1 MHWLA
6 LLLSPAPAT
15 DDPWA
20 CHAAPDQSQQALA
33 WWALQFS
40 PKVARLEEAVV
51 LEVHACLRLFG
62 GAEALHARLCAD
74 ANQAGLPLQALAW
87 APTSLAALALA
98 RAAVSDGLSRPIS
111 QILDGLP
118 LHCLSAVQAQEAML
132 ARLGCRTLGDV
143 RRLPRAGLSRR
154 FGKALLQAMDQALGL
169 QPEAHAWLQAPAEF
183 EARLELPQRVENAQL
198 LLQYVRHLLLQ
209 LCAWLAARHAGI
221 QALTLHW
228 EHDTM
233 RARGVGKG
241 GSLSIHTSD
250 CTRDFT
256 HLSRLLAEHLAH
268 LTLAA
273 PAGEIRLQAGEVLP
287 LEEASAS
294 LLPAA
299 PDQAHEPLA
308 QLLERISVRLSPE
321 RVRCGSLQEDH
332 RFEAMQQ
339 WRAWTGSSASGKAA
353 RKSSAG
359 PAQERLDPLGG
370 PTEYLSG
377 EGHSPQPTWLLD
389 IPLRLTVRQDRPHY
403 QQAPLQLLAG
413 PQRIEGG
420 WWQLDP
426 ALPHGHAQQQRD
438 YFLALSA
445 GHLLLWVFQ
454 QRLSEFEHGWFLH
467 GVFA

>member
-6 LLLSPAPAT
+6 LLLRPPSNTDESPSCRAEPEK
-15 DDPWA
+15 
-20 CHAAPDQSQQALA
+20 SLQALA

-51 LEVHACLRLFG
+51 LEVAACLRLFG
-62 GAEALHARLCAD
+62 GADALHERVRGSAV
-74 ANQAGLPLQALAW
+74 QAGLTLQPLAW

-98 RAAVSDGLSRPIS
+98 RAGVSDGLSRPTT

-154 FGKALLQAMDQALGL
+154 FGKALLHAMDQALGL

-209 LCAWLAARHAGI
+209 LCAWLAGRHAGI
-221 QALTLHW
+221 QELTLHW
-228 EHDTM
+228 DHDAM
-233 RARGVGKG
+233 RARGVGSG
-241 GSLSIHTSD
+241 GSLSIRTSH
-250 CTRDFT
+250 CTRDFG
-256 HLSRLLAEHLAH
+256 HLSRLLGEHLAQ
-268 LTLAA
+268 LSLAA
-273 PAGEIRLQAGEVLP
+273 PAGEIRLQAGEVLA
-287 LEEASAS
+287 LEEFSAS

-299 PDQAHEPLA
+299 PEQAHEPLA

-321 RVRCGSLQEDH
+321 RVRCGHLQEDH
-332 RFEAMQQ
+332 RLEAMQQ
-339 WRAWTGSSASGKAA
+339 WQAWT
-353 RKSSAG
+353 SSAG
-359 PAQERLDPLGG
+359 TRDTAPKQPVRG
-370 PTEYLSG
+370 PNY
-377 EGHSPQPTWLLD
+377 PQPTWLLTP
-389 IPLRLTVRQDRPHY
+389 PLRLHVHQDRPQY

-413 PQRIEGG
+413 PQRVEGG
-420 WWQLDP
+420 WWQADA
-426 ALPHGHAQQQRD
+426 ALPHGHAQVQRD

>member
-15 DDPWA
+15 DDQWA
-20 CHAAPDQSQQALA
+20 CHAAPDQAQQALA

-62 GAEALHARLCAD
+62 GAEALQARVRVEAS
-74 ANQAGLPLQALAW
+74 QAGLPLQALAW

-98 RAAVSDGLSRPIS
+98 RAAVSDGLSKPIS

-132 ARLGCRTLGDV
+132 ARLGCLTLGDV

-233 RARGVGKG
+233 RARGIGKG

-256 HLSRLLAEHLAH
+256 HLSRLLAEHLAQ

-332 RFEAMQQ
+332 RLEAMQQ
-339 WRAWTGSSASGKAA
+339 WQAWTK
-353 RKSSAG
+353 G
-359 PAQERLDPLGG
+359 PAAKHQTPCGQAQ
-370 PTEYLSG
+370 
-377 EGHSPQPTWLLD
+377 PQPTWLLAP
-389 IPLRLTVRQDRPHY
+389 PLRLLVHQDRPHY

-420 WWQLDP
+420 WWQLD
-426 ALPHGHAQQQRD
+426 AAAPHGHAQVQRD

>member
-1 MHWLA
+1 MHWFA
-6 LLLSPAPAT
+6 LLPSP
-15 DDPWA
+15 
-20 CHAAPDQSQQALA
+20 SQPSSDEALA

-51 LEVHACLRLFG
+51 LEVAASLRLFG
-62 GAEALHARLCAD
+62 GAEALHERVRGTASH
-74 ANQAGLPLQALAW
+74 AGLSLQALAW

-98 RAAVSDGLSRPIS
+98 RAGVSDGLSRPIT
-111 QILDGLP
+111 QIIDGLP
-118 LHCLSAVQAQEAML
+118 LHCLTAVQAQAAML

-154 FGKALLQAMDQALGL
+154 FGKAPLLALDQALGL

-183 EARLELPQRVENAQL
+183 EARLELPQRVENAL
-198 LLQYVRHLLLQ
+198 LLGQYVRHLLSQ

-221 QALTLHW
+221 QILTLHW

-233 RARGVGKG
+233 RARDVGSG
-241 GSLSIHTSD
+241 GCLTIHTSS
-250 CTRDFT
+250 CTRDFG
-256 HLSRLLAEHLAH
+256 HLSRLLGEHLAQ

-273 PAGEIRLQAGEVLP
+273 PAGEIRLQAGEVLAM
-287 LEEASAS
+287 EELSAS

-299 PDQAHEPLA
+299 PDQAHEPMA

-321 RVRCGSLQEDH
+321 RVRCGHLLEDH
-332 RFEAMQQ
+332 RLEAMQQ
-339 WRAWTGSSASGKAA
+339 WQAWASDGAADTPLQGS
-353 RKSSAG
+353 
-359 PAQERLDPLGG
+359 
-370 PTEYLSG
+370 TY
-377 EGHSPQPTWLLD
+377 PQPTWLLT
-389 IPLRLTVRQDRPHY
+389 PPQRLSMRQDQPLY
-403 QQAPLQLLAG
+403 QHAPLQLLAG

-420 WWQLDP
+420 WWQLDV
-426 ALPHGHAQQQRD
+426 ALPQGHAQQQRD

>member
-6 LLLSPAPAT
+6 LLPSPPSS
-15 DDPWA
+15 DE
-20 CHAAPDQSQQALA
+20 ALA

-51 LEVHACLRLFG
+51 LEVAASLRLFG
-62 GAEALHARLCAD
+62 GAEALHERVRGTAG
-74 ANQAGLPLQALAW
+74 QAGLSLQALAW

-98 RAAVSDGLSRPIS
+98 RAGVSDGLSRTLTQTI
-111 QILDGLP
+111 DGLP
-118 LHCLSAVQAQEAML
+118 LHCLTAVQAQAPML

-154 FGKALLQAMDQALGL
+154 FGKAPLQALDQALGL

-198 LLQYVRHLLLQ
+198 LLQYVRHLLAQ
-209 LCAWLAARHAGI
+209 LCAWLAGRHAGI
-221 QALTLHW
+221 QTLTLHW
-228 EHDTM
+228 EHDAM
-233 RARGVGKG
+233 RARDTGSG
-241 GSLSIHTSD
+241 GSLQIHTSH
-250 CTRDFT
+250 CTRDFG
-256 HLSRLLAEHLAH
+256 HLSRLLGEHLAQ

-273 PAGEIRLQAGEVLP
+273 PAGEIRLQAGEVLAM
-287 LEEASAS
+287 EELSAS

-299 PDQAHEPLA
+299 PEQAHEPLA

-321 RVRCGSLQEDH
+321 RVRCGHLLEDH
-332 RFEAMQQ
+332 RLEAMQQ
-339 WRAWTGSSASGKAA
+339 WRDWASS
-353 RKSSAG
+353 G
-359 PAQERLDPLGG
+359 PAASSTQGSD
-370 PTEYLSG
+370 Y
-377 EGHSPQPTWLLD
+377 PQPTWLLT
-389 IPLRLTVRQDRPHY
+389 PPQRLAMRQDQPLY
-403 QQAPLQLLAG
+403 QHAPLQLLAG

-420 WWQLDP
+420 WWQLDA
-426 ALPHGHAQQQRD
+426 ALPQGHGQQQRD

>member
-6 LLLSPAPAT
+6 LLLPPPSNTDESPSCSANPEQT
-15 DDPWA
+15 
-20 CHAAPDQSQQALA
+20 QQALA

-40 PKVARLEEAVV
+40 PKVAYLEEAVV
-51 LEVHACLRLFG
+51 LEVQASLRLFG
-62 GAEALHARLCAD
+62 GADALHARVLDSAS
-74 ANQAGLPLQALAW
+74 QAGLTLQSLAW

-98 RAAVSDGLSRPIS
+98 RAAVSDGLTQPITR
-111 QILDGLP
+111 ILDGLP
-118 LHCLSAVQAQEAML
+118 LHCLSAVQAHAPML

-154 FGKALLQAMDQALGL
+154 FGKSPLLALDQALGL

-198 LLQYVRHLLLQ
+198 LLHYVRHLLLQ
-209 LCAWLAARHAGI
+209 LCAWLTARHAGI
-221 QALTLHW
+221 QQLTLHW
-228 EHDTM
+228 SHDVM
-233 RARGVGKG
+233 RTRDVGQG
-241 GSLSIHTSD
+241 DCLTLHTSH
-250 CTRDFT
+250 CTRDFG
-256 HLSRLLAEHLAH
+256 HLSRLLAEHLAQ

-273 PAGEIRLQAGEVLP
+273 PAGEIRLQAGEVQP

-308 QLLERISVRLSPE
+308 QLLERISVRLGPE
-321 RVRCGSLQEDH
+321 RVRCGHLLEDH
-332 RFEAMQQ
+332 RLEAMQHWQ
-339 WRAWTGSSASGKAA
+339 AWAK
-353 RKSSAG
+353 RG
-359 PAQERLDPLGG
+359 PAPKQPVRGAG
-370 PTEYLSG
+370 Y
-377 EGHSPQPTWLLD
+377 PQPTWLLAP
-389 IPLRLTVRQDRPHY
+389 PLRLAVRQDQPQY

-420 WWQLDP
+420 WWQAD
-426 ALPHGHAQQQRD
+426 AGLPHGHAQVQRD

-454 QRLSEFEHGWFLH
+454 QRLSDFEQGWFLH

>member
-6 LLLSPAPAT
+6 LLPSPPSSECPQGRRLAAATPPRGSKEPWGGPAL
-15 DDPWA
+15 PYE
-20 CHAAPDQSQQALA
+20 ALA

-51 LEVHACLRLFG
+51 LEVAASLRLFG
-62 GAEALHARLCAD
+62 GADALHERVLSTAA
-74 ANQAGLPLQALAW
+74 QAGLSLQALAW

-98 RAAVSDGLSRPIS
+98 RAAVSDGLSRPIT

-118 LHCLSAVQAQEAML
+118 LHCLSAVQAQAAML

-154 FGKALLQAMDQALGL
+154 FGKAPLLALDQALGL
-169 QPEAHAWLQAPAEF
+169 QPEAHAWLQVPAEF

-198 LLQYVRHLLLQ
+198 LLQFVRHLLLK
-209 LCAWLAARHAGI
+209 LCAWLAGLHAGI
-221 QALTLHW
+221 QTLTLHW
-228 EHDTM
+228 EHDAM
-233 RARGVGKG
+233 RARDVGSG
-241 GSLSIHTSD
+241 GSLTIHTSH
-250 CTRDFT
+250 CTRDFG
-256 HLSRLLAEHLAH
+256 HLSRLLGEHLAQ

-273 PAGEIRLQAGEVLP
+273 PAGEIRLQAGEVLA
-287 LEEASAS
+287 LEEFSAS

-308 QLLERISVRLSPE
+308 QLLERLSVRLGPE
-321 RVRCGSLQEDH
+321 RVRCGHLLEDH
-332 RFEAMQQ
+332 RLEAMQQ
-339 WRAWTGSSASGKAA
+339 WQAWASGGAA
-353 RKSSAG
+353 ATSTQGGAAATST
-359 PAQERLDPLGG
+359 LGAS
-370 PTEYLSG
+370 Y
-377 EGHSPQPTWLLD
+377 PQPTWLLS
-389 IPLRLTVRQDRPHY
+389 PPQRLSMRQDQPLY
-403 QQAPLQLLAG
+403 QHAPLQLLAG

-420 WWQLDP
+420 WWQLNA

-445 GHLLLWVFQ
+445 GHLVLWVFQ

>member
-6 LLLSPAPAT
+6 LLPSPPSAT
-15 DDPWA
+15 DEPPSCSADPE
-20 CHAAPDQSQQALA
+20 QTQQALA

-51 LEVHACLRLFG
+51 LEVQACLRLFG
-62 GAEALHARLCAD
+62 GAEVLHQRVRRSAV
-74 ANQAGLPLQALAW
+74 QAGLSLQALAW

-98 RAAVSDGLSRPIS
+98 RAAVSDGLSRPIAEV
-111 QILDGLP
+111 LDGLP
-118 LHCLSAVQAQEAML
+118 LHCLSAVQAQAAML

-154 FGKALLQAMDQALGL
+154 FGKALLQALDQALGL

-209 LCAWLAARHAGI
+209 LCAWLAGRHAGI

-228 EHDTM
+228 EHDAM
-233 RARGVGKG
+233 RARGVGCG
-241 GSLSIHTSD
+241 GSLQIHTSH
-250 CTRDFT
+250 CTRDFG
-256 HLSRLLAEHLAH
+256 HLSRLLGEHLAQ
-268 LTLAA
+268 LRLAA

-287 LEEASAS
+287 LIEASAS

-299 PDQAHEPLA
+299 PDQALEPLA

-321 RVRCGSLQEDH
+321 RVRCGHLQEDH
-332 RFEAMQQ
+332 RLEAMQHWQ
-339 WRAWTGSSASGKAA
+339 AWASSGAA
-353 RKSSAG
+353 PRSAVRG
-359 PAQERLDPLGG
+359 PS
-370 PTEYLSG
+370 Y
-377 EGHSPQPTWLLD
+377 PQPSWLLSC
-389 IPLRLTVRQDRPHY
+389 PLRLSVHQDRPQY

-420 WWQLDP
+420 WWQLD
-426 ALPHGHAQQQRD
+426 ATLPNGHAQVQRD

-445 GHLLLWVFQ
+445 GHLVLWVFQ

>member
-1 MHWLA
+1 M
-6 LLLSPAPAT
+6 
-15 DDPWA
+15 
-20 CHAAPDQSQQALA
+20 
-33 WWALQFS
+33 
-40 PKVARLEEAVV
+40 
-51 LEVHACLRLFG
+51 EVQACLRRFG
-62 GAEALHARLCAD
+62 GAAALHARVRDSA
-74 ANQAGLPLQALAW
+74 AQAGLSLHALAW

-98 RAAVSDGLSRPIS
+98 RAGRSDGLSHDITPL
-111 QILDGLP
+111 LDRLP
-118 LHCLSAVQAQEAML
+118 LHCLSAVQAHAAML

-154 FGKALLQAMDQALGL
+154 FGKAPLQAIDQALGM

-228 EHDTM
+228 EHDAM
-233 RARGVGKG
+233 RARGVGSG
-241 GSLSIHTSD
+241 GSLSIHTSH
-250 CTRDFT
+250 CTRDFG
-256 HLSRLLAEHLAH
+256 HLSRLLGEHLAQ

-273 PAGEIRLQAGEVLP
+273 PAGDIRLQAGEVLP
-287 LEEASAS
+287 LVEASAS

-299 PDQAHEPLA
+299 PDQAIEPLA
-308 QLLERISVRLSPE
+308 QLLERISVRLGPE
-321 RVRCGSLQEDH
+321 RVRCGHLQEDH
-332 RFEAMQQ
+332 RLEAMQH
-339 WRAWTGSSASGKAA
+339 WRAWASSGTAPKQAMH
-353 RKSSAG
+353 G
-359 PAQERLDPLGG
+359 PD
-370 PTEYLSG
+370 Y
-377 EGHSPQPTWLLD
+377 PQPTWLLSPPQRLSMRLD
-389 IPLRLTVRQDRPHY
+389 QPLY
-403 QQAPLQLLAG
+403 QHAPLQLLAG

-420 WWQLDP
+420 WWQLDA

>member
-6 LLLSPAPAT
+6 LLLSPPTSCDEQQGCA
-15 DDPWA
+15 
-20 CHAAPDQSQQALA
+20 AAPDQTQQALA

-40 PKVARLEEAVV
+40 PKVARLEDAVV
-51 LEVHACLRLFG
+51 LEVHACLRLFR
-62 GAEALHARLCAD
+62 GADALHARVRDGA
-74 ANQAGLPLQALAW
+74 ASSGLALQALAW

-98 RAAVSDGLSRPIS
+98 RAAVSDGLSRPIT

-118 LHCLSAVQAQEAML
+118 LHCLSAVQAHAPML

-154 FGKALLQAMDQALGL
+154 FGKAPLQALDQALGL
-169 QPEAHAWLQAPAEF
+169 LPEAHAWLQAPAEF

-198 LLQYVRHLLLQ
+198 LLQFVRQLLLQ

-221 QALTLHW
+221 QELTLHW
-228 EHDTM
+228 DHDAM
-233 RARGVGKG
+233 RARDAGSG
-241 GSLSIHTSD
+241 GALSIRTSC
-250 CTRDFT
+250 CTRDFG
-256 HLSRLLAEHLAH
+256 HLSRLLAEHLAQ

-273 PAGEIRLQAGEVLP
+273 PAGEIRLQAGEVLAM
-287 LEEASAS
+287 EELSAS

-299 PDQAHEPLA
+299 PDQAHEPLT
-308 QLLERISVRLSPE
+308 QLLERISTRLGPE
-321 RVRCGSLQEDH
+321 RVRCGHLLADH
-332 RFEAMQQ
+332 RLEAMQHWQ
-339 WRAWTGSSASGKAA
+339 AWADSGTAPKMSQPP
-353 RKSSAG
+353 RG
-359 PAQERLDPLGG
+359 PA
-370 PTEYLSG
+370 TA
-377 EGHSPQPTWLLD
+377 QPTWLLSP
-389 IPLRLTVRQDRPHY
+389 PLRLAVYQDRPQY

-420 WWQLDP
+420 WWQLSA
-426 ALPHGHAQQQRD
+426 ALPNGHAQVQRD

-445 GHLLLWVFQ
+445 GHLVLWVFQ

>member
-6 LLLSPAPAT
+6 LLPSPQPSSDET
-15 DDPWA
+15 
-20 CHAAPDQSQQALA
+20 LA

-51 LEVHACLRLFG
+51 LEVAASLRLFG
-62 GAEALHARLCAD
+62 GAEALHERVRGTAG
-74 ANQAGLPLQALAW
+74 QAGLSLQAVAW

-98 RAAVSDGLSRPIS
+98 RAGVNDGLSCPIT
-111 QILDGLP
+111 QIMDGLP
-118 LHCLSAVQAQEAML
+118 LHCLTAVQAQAAML

-143 RRLPRAGLSRR
+143 RRLPRAAFSRR
-154 FGKALLQAMDQALGL
+154 FGKAPLLALDQALGL

-198 LLQYVRHLLLQ
+198 LGQYVRHLLAQ
-209 LCAWLAARHAGI
+209 LCAWLAGRHAGI
-221 QALTLHW
+221 QTLTLHW

-233 RARGVGKG
+233 RARDAGHG
-241 GSLSIHTSD
+241 GSLTIHTSS
-250 CTRDFT
+250 CTRDFG
-256 HLSRLLAEHLAH
+256 HLSRLLAEHLTR

-273 PAGEIRLQAGEVLP
+273 PAGEIRLQAGEVLAM
-287 LEEASAS
+287 EEISAS

-321 RVRCGSLQEDH
+321 RVRCGHLLADH
-332 RFEAMQQ
+332 RLEAMQQ
-339 WRAWTGSSASGKAA
+339 WRAWADSGAAAASTQAP
-353 RKSSAG
+353 S
-359 PAQERLDPLGG
+359 
-370 PTEYLSG
+370 Y
-377 EGHSPQPTWLLD
+377 PQPTWLLTP
-389 IPLRLTVRQDRPHY
+389 PLRLAVRQDQPQY

-420 WWQLDP
+420 WWQAEP
-426 ALPHGHAQQQRD
+426 ALPQGHAQQQRD

-445 GHLLLWVFQ
+445 GQLLLWVFQ

>member
-6 LLLSPAPAT
+6 LLPSPPPST
-15 DDPWA
+15 DDPPA
-20 CHAAPDQSQQALA
+20 CSAAPEQTQQALA

-51 LEVHACLRLFG
+51 LEVQACLRLFG
-62 GAEALHARLCAD
+62 GAEALHERVRRSAVS
-74 ANQAGLPLQALAW
+74 AGLSLQTIAW

-98 RAAVSDGLSRPIS
+98 RAGRSDGLSIDITPLI
-111 QILDGLP
+111 DGLP
-118 LHCLSAVQAQEAML
+118 LYCLTAVQAQEAML

-154 FGKALLQAMDQALGL
+154 FGKALLQALDQALGL
-169 QPEAHAWLQAPAEF
+169 QPEAHAWLRAPAEF
-183 EARLELPQRVENAQL
+183 DARLELPQRVENAQL

-209 LCAWLAARHAGI
+209 LCAWLASRHAGI
-221 QALTLHW
+221 QELSLHW
-228 EHDTM
+228 EHDAM

-241 GSLSIHTSD
+241 GSLSIHTSH
-250 CTRDFT
+250 CTRDFG
-256 HLSRLLAEHLAH
+256 HLSRLLSEHLAQ

-273 PAGEIRLQAGEVLP
+273 PAGEIRLQAGAVLP

-299 PDQAHEPLA
+299 PDQALEPLA

-321 RVRCGSLQEDH
+321 RVRCGSLREDH
-332 RFEAMQQ
+332 RLEAMQQ
-339 WRAWTGSSASGKAA
+339 WQAWTVC
-353 RKSSAG
+353 
-359 PAQERLDPLGG
+359 PATKQQ
-370 PTEYLSG
+370 LSCDQAQ
-377 EGHSPQPTWLLD
+377 PQPTWLLTP
-389 IPLRLTVRQDRPHY
+389 PLRLTVHQDRPHY
-403 QQAPLQLLAG
+403 QQAALQLLAG

-420 WWQLDP
+420 WWEANL
-426 ALPHGHAQQQRD
+426 ALPNGHAQVQRD

-445 GHLLLWVFQ
+445 GHLVLWVFQ

>member
-6 LLLSPAPAT
+6 LLLSPPPSTDEPTVCPAAPAQT
-15 DDPWA
+15 
-20 CHAAPDQSQQALA
+20 QQALA

-51 LEVHACLRLFG
+51 LEVAACLRLFG
-62 GAEALHARLCAD
+62 GAEALHERVRSSAI
-74 ANQAGLPLQALAW
+74 NAGLSLQAIAW

-98 RAAVSDGLSRPIS
+98 RAGVSDGLSQAITPL
-111 QILDGLP
+111 LDGLP
-118 LHCLSAVQAQEAML
+118 LHCLTAVHAQEAML

-154 FGKALLQAMDQALGL
+154 FGKAPLQALDQALGL

-221 QALTLHW
+221 LALTLHW
-228 EHDTM
+228 EHDAM
-233 RARGVGKG
+233 RARDAGSG
-241 GSLSIHTSD
+241 GSLTIHTSD
-250 CTRDFT
+250 CTRDFG
-256 HLSRLLAEHLAH
+256 HLSRLLGEHLAQ

-273 PAGEIRLQAGEVLP
+273 PAGEIRLQAGEVLA
-287 LEEASAS
+287 LEELSAS

-321 RVRCGSLQEDH
+321 RVRCGHLQEDH
-332 RFEAMQQ
+332 RLEVMQQ
-339 WRAWTGSSASGKAA
+339 WQAWTRRTAA
-353 RKSSAG
+353 IQLPVRG
-359 PAQERLDPLGG
+359 PA
-370 PTEYLSG
+370 Y
-377 EGHSPQPTWLLD
+377 PQPTWLLN
-389 IPLRLTVRQDRPHY
+389 IPLRLAVRQDQPHY

-420 WWQLDP
+420 WWQVDTR
-426 ALPHGHAQQQRD
+426 LPNGHAQVQRD